1 MLYELI
7 ACVRP
12 NSLGEVR
19 EIAKTCGMAVLNG
32 GGVVRSLKN
41 WNQQLLPRRVR
52 KHQTYYER
60 GHYFL
65 MRFDSN
71 PETQKGLRDVLG
83 LDPRMIKFSVVRLG
97 SKLEE
102 VAREDK
108 TGV

>member
-12 NSLGEVR
+12 NTIAEVR
-19 EIAKTCGMAVLNG
+19 EIAKACGMAVLNG
-32 GGVVRSLKN
+32 GGVVRSIKN
-41 WNQQLLPRRVR
+41 WDTQLLPRRTR
-52 KHQTYYER
+52 KHQTYYDR

-71 PETQKGLRDVLG
+71 AGTQQNLRDVLG
-83 LDPRMIKFSVVRLG
+83 LDPRMVKFSVVKVG

-102 VAREDK
+102 IVQKEEN
-108 TGV
+108 

>member
-1 MLYELI
+1 
-7 ACVRP
+7 
-12 NSLGEVR
+12 
-19 EIAKTCGMAVLNG
+19 MAVLNG
-32 GGVVRSLKN
+32 GGVVRSIKN

-52 KHQTYYER
+52 KHQTYYDR

-83 LDPRMIKFSVVRLG
+83 LDPCMIMFSVVKLG

-102 VAREDK
+102 VTRREER
-108 TGV
+108 

>member
-12 NSLGEVR
+12 GSLQEVR
-19 EIAKTCGMAVLNG
+19 ELAKTSGMAILAG
-32 GGVVRSLKN
+32 GGVIRSLHN
-41 WNQQLLPRRVR
+41 WDTMLLPRRVR
-52 KHQTYYER
+52 KHQTYYDR

-71 PETQKGLRDVLG
+71 AATQKSLRDVLG
-83 LDPRMIKFSVVRLG
+83 LDPRMVKFSVVKVG

-102 VAREDK
+102 IARK
-108 TGV
+108 GV